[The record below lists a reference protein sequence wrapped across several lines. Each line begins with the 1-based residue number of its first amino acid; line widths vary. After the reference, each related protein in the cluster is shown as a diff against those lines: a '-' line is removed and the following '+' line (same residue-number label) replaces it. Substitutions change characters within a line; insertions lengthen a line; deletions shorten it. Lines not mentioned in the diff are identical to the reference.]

1 MLEVLVL
8 GIGKLAWCSRP
19 QQQNCSWLVGSPCD

>member
-8 GIGKLAWCSRP
+8 GIGA
-19 QQQNCSWLVGSPCD
+19 LVVQRIVHNYKVMDILDQHR